1 MNKIKSFALKTS
13 LTAIIIALEGL
24 GLAYWDSSD
33 ASTLEHIFGVTVF
46 VGLSLPGLVVD
57 LGIQQLTDNKAIQY
71 SINGLLA
78 VAAPIG
84 VNIAMSDYKSTMKDI
99 TEFVAVAW
107 ITLCAMLVNSTIT
120 KFIWDLDFSDDDVSS
135 LQQLMDDV
143 LIVEV

>member
-24 GLAYWDSSD
+24 GLECLFKNDM
-33 ASTLEHIFGVTVF
+33 ASMISLMIA
-46 VGLSLPGLVVD
+46 GLSLPGFVVD